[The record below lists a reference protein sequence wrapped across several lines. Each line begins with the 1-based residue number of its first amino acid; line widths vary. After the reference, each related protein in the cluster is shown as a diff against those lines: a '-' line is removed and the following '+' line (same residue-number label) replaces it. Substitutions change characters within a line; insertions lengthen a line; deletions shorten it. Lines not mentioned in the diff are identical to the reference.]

1 MQSGAIDYFC
11 SQIHQA
17 PLRPEIAHFVFA
29 ILNNVLLT
37 LSGVG
42 GGAIILLNFPTLK
55 RGVLTHKHDP
65 KRVCKFKLDHF
76 VAPGAIF
83 EDFFFRGVPPGT
95 PRI

>member
-1 MQSGAIDYFC
+1 MLIFYAFQLG
-11 SQIHQA
+11 
-17 PLRPEIAHFVFA
+17 
-29 ILNNVLLT
+29 VLPRFDPWHVSLT
-37 LSGVG
+37 LSRVG

-55 RGVLTHKHDP
+55 WGVLTHKHDP